1 MALFRTLQ
9 DYEASLVLSL
19 EVDLVAAPKSSG
31 IYQFYRS
38 LKIKNA
44 SVRYF
49 FFFID
54 FYLVPAMYFRILRR
68 I

>member
-1 MALFRTLQ
+1 MNYKLKNGTIQNFARLRS
-9 DYEASLVLSL
+9 SLVLSL
-19 EVDLVAAPKSSG
+19 EVDLIAAPKSYG

-44 SVRYF
+44 SVR
-49 FFFID
+49 
-54 FYLVPAMYFRILRR
+54 AMYSRILRR